1 MGQHPASS
9 RPATTPL
16 DERLSYRCSMISARV
31 ARFLSP
37 MWESRYGLS
46 VDTWRILAV
55 INRYGPVSAKE
66 VAARISNDAFHVS
79 RAIDR
84 LVRLDLISRNVDADG
99 GFQSKSGGAG
109 RRRACPAAS
118 GVWAGAG
125 VSRRSAPS
133 ACRRPRAARRSAP
146 AGRSACRRCPP
157 CGCRSSR
164 R

>member
-1 MGQHPASS
+1 
-9 RPATTPL
+9 
-16 DERLSYRCSMISARV
+16 MISARV

-84 LVRLDLISRNVDADG
+84 LVRLDLISRNVDAED
-99 GFQSKSGGAG
+99 
-109 RRRACPAAS
+109 RRRASLEVTKGGRA
-118 GVWAGAG
+118 V
-125 VSRRSAPS
+125 
-133 ACRRPRAARRSAP
+133 CREIE
-146 AGRSACRRCPP
+146 
-157 CGCRSSR
+157 
-164 R
+164 

>member
-1 MGQHPASS
+1 
-9 RPATTPL
+9 
-16 DERLSYRCSMISARV
+16 MISARV

-84 LVRLDLISRNVDADG
+84 LVRLDLISRNVDAED
-99 GFQSKSGGAG
+99 
-109 RRRACPAAS
+109 RRRASLEVTKGGRAVCREIEAVLSSVERELLGGMSRSEITRFRRKRPAN
-118 GVWAGAG
+118 
-125 VSRRSAPS
+125 
-133 ACRRPRAARRSAP
+133 
-146 AGRSACRRCPP
+146 PP
-157 CGCRSSR
+157 
-164 R
+164 

>member
-1 MGQHPASS
+1 
-9 RPATTPL
+9 
-16 DERLSYRCSMISARV
+16 MISARV

-99 GFQSKSGGAG
+99 GFQSKSGAQVGGGLPGGVGGVG
-109 RRRACPAAS
+109 RRRRQPAQRA
-118 GVWAGAG
+118 
-125 VSRRSAPS
+125 VSV
-133 ACRRPRAARRSAP
+133 
-146 AGRSACRRCPP
+146 
-157 CGCRSSR
+157 
-164 R
+164 

>member
-1 MGQHPASS
+1 
-9 RPATTPL
+9 
-16 DERLSYRCSMISARV
+16 MISARV

-84 LVRLDLISRNVDADG
+84 LVRLDLISRNVDAED
-99 GFQSKSGGAG
+99 
-109 RRRACPAAS
+109 RRRASLEVTKGGRAVCREIEAVLSSVERELLGGTSRSEITRFRRKRPAN
-118 GVWAGAG
+118 
-125 VSRRSAPS
+125 
-133 ACRRPRAARRSAP
+133 
-146 AGRSACRRCPP
+146 PP
-157 CGCRSSR
+157 
-164 R
+164 